1 MISVPE
7 FVQGIRTEDPT
18 YDITHNFGKMM
29 VLYSL
34 LGGCPDLTISTNHID
49 NTTSFL
55 VEARTIAL
63 STYINHCINGI
74 CYTVYGDMY
83 SIESEQNK
91 KSNLI
96 RIKKM

>member
-34 LGGCPDLTISTNHID
+34 LGGCP
-49 NTTSFL
+49 
-55 VEARTIAL
+55 A
-63 STYINHCINGI
+63 
-74 CYTVYGDMY
+74 
-83 SIESEQNK
+83 
-91 KSNLI
+91 
-96 RIKKM
+96 